1 MFIVDKDS
9 NRITPV
15 HSKAFQDLGFKE
27 RENLQEW
34 IANQPDC
41 LGESLLIIQKEF
53 DGFSGTNERLDLLAL
68 DKEGSIVVIE
78 NKLDDSGKDV
88 VWQVLKYVSYC
99 STLTKQQIVEIF
111 QSYLDKFSPGS
122 SAEERIAEFFDNKP
136 FNEIILNGKDQRMIL
151 VAGGY
156 FRKEVTATV
165 MWMLNHKIRV
175 QCLKFQLKEYD
186 NQIYLDVEQII
197 PAVDAEEYFIKM
209 ADKSREENE
218 ISEKNR
224 GIEVLR
230 IDFWNELLKELN
242 KHTNLYRNV
251 SASEG
256 HWLSAGS
263 GVRGCPYDIII
274 TKSYVSLGV
283 SIVRTNREENKK
295 IFDNLIKMKP
305 EIDGKYGEGLIWER
319 MEEKKMSRIAHR
331 LEDVDLTD
339 RNDWKEMI
347 NFFCK
352 HIPKL
357 EEAFKEP
364 LKKAVK
370 NIN

>member
-1 MFIVDKDS
+1 MFIVDKEK

-15 HSKAFQDLGFKE
+15 HSKAFQDFGFKE

-53 DGFSGTNERLDLLAL
+53 DGFSDTNERLDLLAI

-111 QSYLDKFSPGS
+111 QSYLDKFDPGS
-122 SAEERIAEFFDNKP
+122 SAEDRIVEFFDNKP

-151 VAGGY
+151 VAGGS
-156 FRKEVTATV
+156 FRKEVTATA

-175 QCLKFQLKEYD
+175 QCFKFQLKEHN
-186 NQIYLDVEQII
+186 NQIFLDVEQII
-197 PAVDAEEYFIKM
+197 PVVEAEEYIIKM

-230 IDFWNELLKELN
+230 KEFWNELLKELN
-242 KHTNLYRNV
+242 KHSNLYKNI
-251 SASEG
+251 SPSDG

-263 GVRGCPYDIII
+263 GARGCPYDIII

-283 SIVRTNREENKK
+283 SIARSSREENKR
-295 IFDNLIKMKP
+295 IFDNLMKMKT
-305 EIDGKYGEGLIWER
+305 EIDAKYGEGLIWER
-319 MEEKKMSRIAHR
+319 MDERKMSRIAHR
-331 LEDVDLTD
+331 LEGVDLTD
-339 RNDWKEMI
+339 KNDWKEMI
-347 NFFCK
+347 SFFCQ
-352 HIPKL
+352 HIPIL
-357 EEAFKEP
+357 EEVFKEP